1 MFLVT
6 DLPRGDRKPKVDL
19 LKTCINCIPRLMPY
33 EMSRVELIELLARV
47 SLNVDE
53 EIRMMAQQTMVNL
66 IIESPAYRQRTIQ
79 GSFPLPQT
87 AGCKFIRPECALV
100 CLINALIGCL

>member
-1 MFLVT
+1 
-6 DLPRGDRKPKVDL
+6 
-19 LKTCINCIPRLMPY
+19 
-33 EMSRVELIELLARV
+33 MSRTELIELLARV

-79 GSFPLPQT
+79 GRFGSDVV
-87 AGCKFIRPECALV
+87 I
-100 CLINALIGCL
+100 LIVYENQCHFVFFL

>member
-1 MFLVT
+1 MSHFCWVYCKIIIQIVT
-6 DLPRGDRKPKVDL
+6 HFSVLPSGDRKPKIDL
-19 LKTCINCIPRLMPY
+19 LKTCVNCIPRLLPY
-33 EMSRVELIELLARV
+33 EMSRTELIELLARV

-79 GSFPLPQT
+79 G
-87 AGCKFIRPECALV
+87 
-100 CLINALIGCL
+100 

>member
-1 MFLVT
+1 
-6 DLPRGDRKPKVDL
+6 
-19 LKTCINCIPRLMPY
+19 
-33 EMSRVELIELLARV
+33 MSRTELIELLARV

-79 GSFPLPQT
+79 GQL
-87 AGCKFIRPECALV
+87 FIVLS
-100 CLINALIGCL
+100 CLISPQLTLFCQFQLSYNSFKNMCLTRIHINLIVV